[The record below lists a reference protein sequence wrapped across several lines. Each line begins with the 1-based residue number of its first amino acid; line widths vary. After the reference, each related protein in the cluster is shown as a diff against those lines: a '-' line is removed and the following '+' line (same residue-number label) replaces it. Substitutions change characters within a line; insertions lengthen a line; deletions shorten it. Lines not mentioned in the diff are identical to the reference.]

1 MREILHVEQHLQN
14 VREYKV
20 VPFRLI
26 PNIDTV
32 SHTKIIQ
39 YNSMDVTD
47 REDKQYI
54 VQLNHLIITQVNT
67 SKVAVSNVQTDQK
80 HSRSVFSIVYIR
92 IDHSIVLVM
101 YK

>member
-20 VPFRLI
+20 VPVRLM

-32 SHTKIIQ
+32 FHTRIIQ

-47 REDKQYI
+47 REDKQHI
-54 VQLNHLIITQVNT
+54 VQLNHLIIRQVNT
-67 SKVAVSNVQTDQK
+67 SKVAVSNVQTDEK
-80 HSRSVFSIVYIR
+80 HSRSVFSLQFTYEFII
-92 IDHSIVLVM
+92 
-101 YK
+101 